1 MKITVKTGVIAAL
14 IWIALRM
21 LIFAF
26 DLFPY
31 NVVPSVMLNILGV
44 LLSIAIGLFLQKRS
58 STEDSNALNDIKN
71 GMSAGVPYTV
81 IVSVFLY
88 FYYGKIDLD
97 FNKHQLSEIEMA
109 LQKDMSDPEKLRQ
122 IKDSNEEFEVM
133 TKEEIYDS
141 IIEGPRA
148 FYSPGST
155 MAISMLSLLLLTTLN
170 SIFVTVIYRRIVFR
184 N

>member
-44 LLSIAIGLFLQKRS
+44 LLSIAIGLLLQKRS

-97 FNKHQLSEIEMA
+97 FNKHQLSE
-109 LQKDMSDPEKLRQ
+109 MSDPEKLRQ

>member
-1 MKITVKTGVIAAL
+1 MKVTVKTGVIAAL
-14 IWIALRM
+14 IWIAIRM

-44 LLSIAIGLFLQKRS
+44 LLAVAVGLYLHKLR
-58 STEDSNALNDIKN
+58 TREESNALNDIKN
-71 GMSAGVPYTV
+71 AMSAGVPYT
-81 IVSVFLY
+81 ILVSVFLY
-88 FYYGKIDLD
+88 FYYGKIDPD

-109 LQKDMSDPEKLRQ
+109 LKKDMDDPVTFQE

-133 TKEEIYDS
+133 TKDQIYHS
-141 IIEGPRA
+141 IIQGPRT

-155 MAISMLSLLLLTTLN
+155 MAISMLSLLLLCTLN
-170 SIFVTVIYRRIVFR
+170 SIFVTVIYRRIVF
-184 N
+184 NY